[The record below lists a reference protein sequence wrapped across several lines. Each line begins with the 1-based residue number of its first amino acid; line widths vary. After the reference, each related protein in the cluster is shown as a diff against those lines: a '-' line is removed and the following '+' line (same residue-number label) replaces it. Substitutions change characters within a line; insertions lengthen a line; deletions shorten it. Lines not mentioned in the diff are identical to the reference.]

1 MKKLIPFLIFVL
13 FSCKPNIESDYF
25 VAIAENDVIL
35 LEPKDGEWRKEHPE
49 KGQNFDQYKK
59 SKYLKPNENSNV
71 IYLKPIGNL
80 NPLQKKQVELTRE
93 FLTIYFQLETK
104 VLDSISNKLIPKKA
118 RRIGNENHEQ
128 LLASFILDSL
138 LKKEKPSKKIAL
150 MGISQLDLY
159 PKPEWNYVFGLASYV
174 DAVGVSSIY
183 RLQDEKLT
191 TQNFNICLS
200 RLLKIS
206 SHEIGHMF
214 GLHHCLHANCNMNG
228 SNSLEETD
236 ASVARLCSE
245 CQQKLQ
251 TSISYKNAKRLKE
264 LSDFYKKNDLNEEYN
279 MMQLDL
285 NKF

>member
-1 MKKLIPFLIFVL
+1 MKKLILFFVLVL
-13 FSCKPNIESDYF
+13 FSCKPNIETDYF
-25 VAIAENDVIL
+25 VSIAENDISL
-35 LEPKDGEWRKEHPE
+35 SEPKDGEWRKEHPE
-49 KGQNFDQYKK
+49 KGQSLEQYKK
-59 SKYLKPNENSNV
+59 SKFLKPNENFNI

-80 NPLQKKQVELTRE
+80 NTLQKKQIELTRE

-104 VLDSISNKLIPKKA
+104 VLDSISNDLIPKKA
-118 RRIGNENHEQ
+118 RRIGFESHEQ
-128 LLASFILDSL
+128 LLASYILDLL
-138 LKKEKPSKKIAL
+138 LKKKPLKKIAL

-183 RLQDEKLT
+183 RLQDENLT
-191 TQNFNICLS
+191 KENFNVCLS
-200 RLLKIS
+200 RLLKIN

-236 ASVARLCSE
+236 ASLARLCSE

-251 TSISYKNAKRLKE
+251 TSISYKNTKRLKE
-264 LSDFYKKNDLNEEYN
+264 LSNFYKRNNLTEEYHL
-279 MMQLDL
+279 MQLDL
-285 NKF
+285 EKF